1 MSGAVIKKNK
11 YIIGETVYKHAL
23 SGSAILMILLLLG
36 IFITLLISSHLSLK
50 HFGIKF
56 IFSTE
61 WDPVNGVFGALPF
74 LAGTV
79 FTSFLAILLSI
90 PFSMAVALFLG
101 EYFRKGPFS
110 SFLRSMIE
118 VMAGIPSVIYGFW
131 GLFFLV
137 PIVRSLEMAVGATPY
152 GVGIL
157 SASVILAIM
166 IIPYTASVA
175 REVITMVPASLKE
188 AAYSLGATRLEVVLH
203 VILPYAKSGIFAG
216 ILLSLGR
223 AIGETMAVTMII
235 GNMNAMPRGIFSP
248 ANTMASIIAN
258 EFTEATEAIY
268 LSAILE
274 IGLILFLLS
283 FVINITGKVI
293 INHLNKK

>member
-1 MSGAVIKKNK
+1 MASAVIEKNK
-11 YIIGETVYKHAL
+11 YIIGETVYKRAL

-61 WDPVNGVFGALPF
+61 WDPVNGIFGALPF

-79 FTSFLAILLSI
+79 FTSFLAILISI

-188 AAYSLGATRLEVVLH
+188 AAYSLGATRLEVIMN

-235 GNMNAMPRGIFSP
+235 GNMNAMPRSIFSP

-283 FVINITGKVI
+283 FVINIAGKVI
-293 INHLNKK
+293 INHLHKK

>member
-1 MSGAVIKKNK
+1 MYSAVINKNK
-11 YIIGETVYKHAL
+11 HSIGETIYKHVL
-23 SGSAILMILLLLG
+23 SGSAILMIILLLG

-50 HFGIKF
+50 KFGIKF

-61 WDPVNGVFGALPF
+61 WDPVKGVFGALPF

-137 PIVRSLEMAVGATPY
+137 PIVRSLEMALGATPY

-175 REVITMVPASLKE
+175 REVITMVPATLKE
-188 AAYSLGATRLEVVLH
+188 AAYSLGATRLEVIMKV
-203 VILPYAKSGIFAG
+203 VLPYAKSGIFAG

-283 FVINITGKVI
+283 FVINIAGKVI

>member
-1 MSGAVIKKNK
+1 MASAVIEKNK
-11 YIIGETVYKHAL
+11 YIIGETIYKHAL
-23 SGSAILMILLLLG
+23 SGSAVLMIMLLLG

-50 HFGIKF
+50 YFGIKF

-175 REVITMVPASLKE
+175 REVITMVPATLKE
-188 AAYSLGATRLEVVLH
+188 AAYSLGATRLEVIMN

-283 FVINITGKVI
+283 FVINIAGKVI
-293 INHLNKK
+293 INHLHKK

>member
-1 MSGAVIKKNK
+1 MTSVAIKKSK
-11 YIIGETVYKHAL
+11 HIIGETVYKYLL
-23 SGSAILMILLLLG
+23 SGSAVFMIILLLG
-36 IFITLLISSHLSLK
+36 IFTTLLISSHLSLK

-74 LAGTV
+74 IAGTI
-79 FTSFLAILLSI
+79 FTSFLAILISI
-90 PFSMAVALFLG
+90 PFSLAVALFLG

-137 PIVRSLEMAVGATPY
+137 PIVRTFEMAVGATPY

-166 IIPYTASVA
+166 IIPYSASVA
-175 REVITMVPASLKE
+175 REVITMVPGTLKE
-188 AAYSLGATRLEVVLH
+188 AAYSLGATRLEVIMNV
-203 VILPYAKSGIFAG
+203 VLPYARSGIFAG

-235 GNMNAMPRGIFSP
+235 GNMNAMPTGIFSP

-293 INHLNKK
+293 INRLNKK